1 MERII
6 VLFILLSLII
16 LKDGNAQGGCDNFTE
31 VTYHI
36 FGQYKDYEH
45 GSWELI
51 FEDDFNDTVIDKDK
65 WFTCIDGW
73 NREHGS
79 NELQYYLDDNVVI
92 EDGILKL
99 TAKRE
104 PGYYD
109 VWRFDNDGSGSI
121 ISKFFEYTSG
131 WIQTKMNFQYGLYEV
146 RCRIPD
152 GQGFWP
158 AFWLYG
164 NGEEIDIFEFSS
176 NEQKRHLT
184 TIHKWYDDGNH
195 EFCPEDW
202 KSNTSFA
209 NDFHKFSLEWDEFV
223 LIFRVDGVIK
233 RIIYNYYNI
242 LGQSI
247 GNYQSATDG
256 LHTRFAL
263 FPNNPQSIILNLA
276 IPGQTFGPPPSLQT
290 VFPSSL
296 DIDYV
301 KVYKKTNPNRDITL
315 CDYNSSMLNNYTG
328 KTIKVAGNCNVIVS
342 DGENLQL
349 IACDEI
355 VLNDGFD
362 ALEGSNV
369 NLKISSTRGED
380 DMMVNNCN
388 NKYLGIYQSDV
399 SQYEKALKD
408 FCLATDAEDVFSIHP
423 NPNYGHFQITLP
435 TSSKECKQIQ
445 IFNMYGNLIYNINN
459 PVNHIFDID
468 IPRKNGLY
476 VVKCFMPDKVEI
488 KRFII
493 N

>member
-1 MERII
+1 MKRML
-6 VLFILLSLII
+6 VLLILLSSIL
-16 LKDGNAQGGCDNFTE
+16 LKDLNAQDGCDNFTE

-51 FEDDFNDTVIDKDK
+51 FEDDFNDSIIDKDK

-99 TAKRE
+99 TAKKE
-104 PGYYD
+104 PGYYN
-109 VWRFDNDGSGSI
+109 VWRFDNNAGNI

-184 TIHKWYDDGNH
+184 TIHKWYDDGSH

-247 GNYQSATDG
+247 GNYQSTADG

-263 FPNNPQSIILNLA
+263 FPYNPQSIILNLA
-276 IPGQTFGPPPSLQT
+276 IPGQNFGPPPSAQT
-290 VFPSSL
+290 IFPSSL

-301 KVYKKTNPNRDITL
+301 KVYKRTNPNRDITL

-328 KTIKVAGNCNVIVS
+328 KTINVAGECNVIIS
-342 DGENLQL
+342 DGESLQL

-369 NLKISSTRGED
+369 NLRISSTRGED
-380 DMMVNNCN
+380 AMMVNNCN
-388 NKYLGIYQSDV
+388 NKYLEIYQSDV
-399 SQYEKALKD
+399 SQYEKTLKD
-408 FCLATDAEDVFSIHP
+408 FCLTTDAEDVFSIHP
-423 NPNYGHFQITLP
+423 NPNYGYFQIKLP
-435 TSSKECKQIQ
+435 ISSKECKQIQ
-445 IFNMYGNLIYNINN
+445 IFNMYGNIIYHINN
-459 PVNHIFDID
+459 PENHIFDVD
-468 IPRKNGLY
+468 IPRKHGLY
-476 VVKCFMPDKVEI
+476 VVKFFMPDKVEI